1 MENLGRGTWER
12 ITEISGEG
20 LMTFLPLPF
29 FEGMSTG
36 QPQGS
41 LMSSHSISS
50 KDSDNVTLGHS
61 AMATPFLCSCFRGV
75 CRGCGSSF
83 GLGRFKCLLSPVT
96 STSFTEQKPASFI
109 FASCSVN
116 SGFIWLPRPW
126 VMKRPSYT
134 QVSTLL

>member
-50 KDSDNVTLGHS
+50 KDSDN
-61 AMATPFLCSCFRGV
+61 
-75 CRGCGSSF
+75 
-83 GLGRFKCLLSPVT
+83 
-96 STSFTEQKPASFI
+96 
-109 FASCSVN
+109 
-116 SGFIWLPRPW
+116 
-126 VMKRPSYT
+126 SYT
-134 QVSTLL
+134 RPFCNGHPFSLFVFQGCVSWVWIQFRSWTF